1 MTDDAAATAARNK
14 AVVQRVF
21 DEVINQRRLETID
34 EIYVPD
40 VIDHDPLPGAP
51 PGIEGVKYTLR
62 GLLAGLPDLHVTIE
76 EMSAH
81 LDKVV
86 VHNTWQGTRSGKL
99 LGLPASNKPMT
110 YSGVVVW
117 RVEEGRIAER
127 WAMTELVSK
136 LGVPQRRRRS
146 HPGFIGADE
155 EVIPFS
161 MLRPIL
167 PDKLEHWR
175 RLNEELSGPRSEEHR
190 ASRKRLGIEMEMTW
204 HQSTSAGDMEI
215 LYLELHDLARAFGG
229 LAKSEEPFDRWLR
242 ERVLEIH
249 GVDLAEV
256 ADGELPAELGFKW
269 SAR

>member
-1 MTDDAAATAARNK
+1 MTAGEAATTDRNK

-40 VIDHDPLPGAP
+40 VVDHDPLPGAP

-62 GLLAGLPDLHVTIE
+62 GLFAGLPDLHVTVE

-99 LGLPASNKPMT
+99 LGLPASNRPMT
-110 YSGVVVW
+110 YSGIVVW
-117 RVEEGRIAER
+117 RVQDGRIAER

-146 HPGFIGADE
+146 YPGFIGADE
-155 EVIPFS
+155 EVVPFS

-167 PDKLEHWR
+167 PDKLEQWR
-175 RLNEELSGPRSEEHR
+175 QLGEQLLGPRREEHR
-190 ASRKRLGIEMEMTW
+190 ASRKRLGIEAEMTW
-204 HQSTSAGDMEI
+204 HQSTSAGDVEI
-215 LYLELHDLARAFGG
+215 LYLEVHDVAHAFSGLAR
-229 LAKSEEPFDRWLR
+229 SQEPFDRWLR
-242 ERVLEIH
+242 EQVFDIH
-249 GVDLAEV
+249 GVDLAQV
-256 ADGELPAELGFKW
+256 TAGRLPVELGFTW